1 MNTEIKLRI
10 TDVQRFCM
18 HDGPGIR
25 TTVFLKGCP
34 LRCAWCHNPETQ
46 RSASELL
53 FYHNKCISCG
63 ECVGKCPNT
72 AHVINERHYIDRTK
86 CIACGE
92 CVAACPAGALE
103 ICGRLMS
110 VDEILAVIEKD
121 VAFYSQNGGV
131 TISGGEPFMQGEG
144 MLCLLRA
151 CKQRGINTA
160 VETCGYADVSVLR
173 AAVPYTDLFL
183 WDIKDTNG
191 IRHKQYTGVS
201 TQRILQNLSLINEL
215 NAEIRLRCIMVNGI
229 NTDESHYYAIADIA
243 KTIHDLDGVELI
255 PYHAYAG
262 TKAVFLGLE
271 DNGKKEWIP
280 TEQQLLQAKRLL
292 HKLNVKSL

>member
-1 MNTEIKLRI
+1 MSTDIKLKI

-46 RSASELL
+46 RYASELL
-53 FYHNKCISCG
+53 FYQNKCIFCGECIRSCQNAAHVVNEQHFIDRTKCISCG
-63 ECVGKCPNT
+63 EC
-72 AHVINERHYIDRTK
+72 ASR
-86 CIACGE
+86 
-92 CVAACPAGALE
+92 CPASALE
-103 ICGRLMS
+103 ICGGLMS
-110 VDEILAVIEKD
+110 VDEVLTVIEKD
-121 VAFYSQNGGV
+121 AAFYGQNGGI

-144 MLCLLRA
+144 VLCLLRA

-160 VETCGYADVSVLR
+160 VETCGYADISVLR

-183 WDIKDTNG
+183 WDLKDTDD

-201 TQRILQNLSLINEL
+201 NQRILQNLSLINEL
-215 NAEIRLRCIMVNGI
+215 NARIRLRCIMVNGI
-229 NTDESHYYAIADIA
+229 NTDESHYHAIADIA

-262 TKAVFLGLE
+262 TKAVFLGHD
-271 DNGKKEWIP
+271 DNGRKDWIP
-280 TEQQLLQAKRLL
+280 TEQHILQAKRLL
-292 HKLNVKSL
+292 HKMNVKSL